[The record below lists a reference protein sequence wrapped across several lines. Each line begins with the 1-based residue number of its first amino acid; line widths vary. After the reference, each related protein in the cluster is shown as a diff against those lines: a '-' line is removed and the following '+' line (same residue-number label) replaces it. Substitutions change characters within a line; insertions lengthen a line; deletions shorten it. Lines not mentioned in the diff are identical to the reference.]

1 MGKLAT
7 PILIEVDQLRQ
18 AGLTEEEIAKG
29 TGAARSTARAWL
41 AGTRSPSGERSE
53 RLIELAAMVERL
65 ETVMD
70 PDYVP
75 IWLRKPVPALDYAK
89 PIEVIG
95 SGDYLRVAK
104 VISGLEGQI
113 AA

>member
-7 PILIEVDQLRQ
+7 PILREVDQLRR
-18 AGLTEEEIAKG
+18 AGLTEDEIAKG

-41 AGTRSPSGERSE
+41 AGTRSPSGQRSD

-70 PDYVP
+70 PEYVP

-89 PIEVIG
+89 PIELIG
-95 SGDYLRVAK
+95 AGDYLSVAR